1 MSLAIQDS
9 SKLMGR
15 PSNGR
20 SHNIPDE
27 SNDVEARV
35 RTQHLLQLSLPVL
48 AFLVACGET
57 PNLRSTEI
65 TGDSSTINGSVAASK
80 ALDVDLESTLP
91 VMRSQSTRLRAKA
104 TASTD
109 AFNALLSL
117 EGTSVLAVN
126 ADGQVLGSSPIA
138 SDGSFSIPTLK
149 NQIVALMLANK
160 GSSGAWVCQQP
171 LEYND
176 GGGSQTAVLKS
187 GSAQIQ
193 AGRFSFKAATGRA
206 SSATNQA
213 SITPIPDARFSSD
226 SLNGFQRCG
235 NPNVEEIVVRGD
247 YNITWP
253 KGLNA
258 NDPVRGFNRSLVFG
272 LDTSATGKP
281 RFVGA
286 GTVNAQGQLEMRV
299 RHEAGVSVKLS
310 PTIADERSF
319 EALNGTSAL
328 MPTWNMGIPASDV
341 SKNSD
346 FGAINAEIVQANGDV
361 VSSSDAP
368 QVGASIDASFKTKP
382 GEIAQSQTMTGDPV
396 LAGEGG
402 AFSLL
407 VPKPTDVNATFVLK
421 VVSLDKLES
430 AQDVLQ
436 PNQPSIDQPKRLK
449 TQPLNSI
456 RTWQFG
462 TLEDDSIR
470 AMTLDAQQNLIVL
483 GETSGA
489 LYGSNLGGQDLSIC
503 KFAPNGTTL
512 FSSQFGSS
520 DNDVARGLLVRP
532 DGTLL
537 VATYNS
543 SLGQVGLVKLDSGGG
558 VIWTGQVSIPNETSL
573 NLTSLAQD
581 ASGNVYIAG
590 TSDGLQR
597 NTGKDALVAMYS
609 SANIDQNAAF
619 PVLTWSK
626 TFTSAGADNEEIR
639 GLTFDSS
646 QNLVMVGTTSGS
658 FGPGAPAGN
667 KDIFMTRFLAAQLGS
682 ASAPIS
688 TQVLQSGT
696 TSNDEASAIAAD
708 GDGNVYVTGFTGGG
722 SGVNARRS
730 GFLEKFDSTLAN
742 TWKRT
747 VVTSNGT
754 DAENVALQVDQGNIF
769 VTGKAAGPVGTNS
782 TSGGKDLTV
791 VRYDATGATTW
802 VKQFGT
808 TNDDAGQAV
817 LVRNARVI
825 VGGYAG
831 NSLNGQIP
839 FGKKDAV
846 LLDLSLLG
854 N

>member
-1 MSLAIQDS
+1 
-9 SKLMGR
+9 
-15 PSNGR
+15 
-20 SHNIPDE
+20 
-27 SNDVEARV
+27 V
-35 RTQHLLQLSLPVL
+35 RTHHLLQLSLPVL

-57 PNLRSTEI
+57 PNLRNTEG
-65 TGDSSTINGSVAASK
+65 TGDTSTINGSVAASK
-80 ALDVDLESTLP
+80 AVDVDLEATMP
-91 VMRSQSTRLRAKA
+91 IMRTQSTRLRAK
-104 TASTD
+104 TTTSND

-160 GSSGAWVCQQP
+160 GASGAWVCQQP

-176 GGGSQTAVLKS
+176 GNGSQTAVLKS
-187 GSAQIQ
+187 NSSQIQ

-213 SITPIPDARFSSD
+213 TITPIPDPRFSSD
-226 SLNGFQRCG
+226 SLDGYQRCG

-272 LDTSATGKP
+272 LDTSVTGKP

-286 GTVNAQGQLEMRV
+286 GTVNAQGQLEIRL
-299 RHEAGVSVKLS
+299 RHEAGTSVKLS

-319 EALNGTSAL
+319 EALNSTSVL

-346 FGAINAEIVQANGDV
+346 FGAINAEIAQAKGDV
-361 VSSSDAP
+361 VSSSDTA
-368 QVGASIDASFKTKP
+368 QVGASINANFKTKP
-382 GEIAQSQTMTGDPV
+382 GEIAQTQTMTGEPV

-402 AFSLL
+402 TFSLL
-407 VPKPTDVNATFVLK
+407 VPKPVDANATFSLK
-421 VVSLDKLES
+421 VVSLDKLE
-430 AQDVLQ
+430 AVQDVLQ
-436 PNQPSIDQPKRLK
+436 PNKPSIDQPKHLK
-449 TQPLNSI
+449 TQPLNSV

-462 TLEDDSIR
+462 TSEDDSIR
-470 AMTLDAQQNLIVL
+470 AMTLDAQQNLFVL

-489 LYGSNLGGQDLSIC
+489 LYRSNLGGQDLTIS
-503 KFAPNGTTL
+503 KFAPDGTTL

-520 DNDVARGLLVRP
+520 GNDAARALLVRP

-558 VIWTGQVSIPNETSL
+558 LIWTGQVSIPNETNL
-573 NLTSLAQD
+573 NITSLQQD

-597 NTGKDALVAMYS
+597 SSGMDALVAMYS
-609 SANIDQNAAF
+609 SANIDQNASF
-619 PVLTWSK
+619 PLVSWSK
-626 TFTSAGADNEEIR
+626 TFTSVSSDDEEIR

-646 QNLVMVGTTSGS
+646 QNLVMVGITEGS
-658 FGPGAPAGN
+658 FGSGTSAGN
-667 KDIFMTRFLAAQLGS
+667 KDLFITRFLAAQLGT
-682 ASAPIS
+682 ANAPSS
-688 TQVLQSGT
+688 TPVLQSGT

-722 SGVNARRS
+722 SGVNARHS
-730 GFLEKFDSTLAN
+730 GFLEKFDSSLAN

-747 VVTSNGT
+747 LVTTNGT
-754 DAENVALQVDQGNIF
+754 DAENVALQVDQDSIY

-782 TSGGKDLTV
+782 TAGGKDVTV

-802 VKQFGT
+802 IKQFGS
-808 TNDDAGQAV
+808 NADDAGQAV
-817 LVRNARVI
+817 LIRNARVI

-831 NSLNGQIP
+831 FSLHGQIP

-846 LLDLSLLG
+846 LLDMSLLG